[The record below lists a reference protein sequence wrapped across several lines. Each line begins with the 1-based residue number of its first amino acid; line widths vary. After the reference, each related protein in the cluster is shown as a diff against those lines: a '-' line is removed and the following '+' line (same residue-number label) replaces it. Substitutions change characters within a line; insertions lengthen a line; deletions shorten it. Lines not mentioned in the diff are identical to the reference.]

1 MTTPFQK
8 ASEWIDAENAQDP
21 NIELDQKHR
30 ISKRIIVFK
39 QDVRKT
45 DAV

>member
-21 NIELDQKHR
+21 NIEIDQNTEYPR
-30 ISKRIIVFK
+30 NYYILTECTS
-39 QDVRKT
+39 D
-45 DAV
+45 